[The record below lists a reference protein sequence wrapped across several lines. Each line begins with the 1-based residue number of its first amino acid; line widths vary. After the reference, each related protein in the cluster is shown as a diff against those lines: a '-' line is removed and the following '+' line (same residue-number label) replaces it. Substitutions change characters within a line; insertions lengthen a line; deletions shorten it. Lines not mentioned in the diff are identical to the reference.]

1 MTGMLHLLKDLMLTW
16 ALEPKARIV
25 IATEKHSEITDTQHI
40 EYSDKRQ
47 VKGVS
52 HKGENPSKR
61 LISHLSFR
69 IDESH
74 FGGL

>member
-1 MTGMLHLLKDLMLTW
+1 MLHLLEYLKLTS
-16 ALEPKARIV
+16 ALELKARMV

-40 EYSDKRQ
+40 ENSDKRQ

-52 HKGENPSKR
+52 HKGENRSKR